1 MAAPN
6 RLKTFYVALAAIV
19 VIGAG
24 WLLLTR
30 VRGGSQAT
38 TAAPPPVDAG
48 VFPGYTMG
56 SDSAPVKIT
65 EYADFECPA
74 CGQYAVLTEP
84 DVRKHL
90 IDSGVVQVTFHDF
103 PLVSI
108 HANSKP
114 AHLAAQCAGEQGKFW
129 QMHDQLY
136 FNQGRWALER
146 RPEGT
151 IRGLAKAIGLDMK
164 QYDECMSSGR
174 YWPRLEQMA
183 QEAEDRGISSTPTF
197 DINGRRH
204 VSFVTYDEMRALV
217 EQALAKAKANAK

>member
-6 RLKTFYVALAAIV
+6 RLKTFYLALAAIV

-24 WLLLTR
+24 WLLVTR
-30 VRGGSQAT
+30 LRGGSQT
-38 TAAPPPVDAG
+38 TTVAAPPPVDAG
-48 VFPGYTMG
+48 AFPGYTMG
-56 SDSAPVKIT
+56 SDSAPVTIV

-90 IDSGVVQVTFHDF
+90 VDSGVVRIVFHDF

-114 AHLAAQCAGEQGKFW
+114 AHMAAQCAGEQGKFW

-164 QYDECMSSGR
+164 QYDDCMSSAR
-174 YWPRLEQMA
+174 YWPRLEQMG
-183 QEAEDRGISSTPTF
+183 QEAEDRGITSTPTF
-197 DINGRRH
+197 EINGVRYEG
-204 VSFVTYDEMRALV
+204 FTTYDEMRALV
-217 EQALAKAKANAK
+217 DQALAKTK

>member
-24 WLLLTR
+24 WLLVTR
-30 VRGGSQAT
+30 VRGGSQT
-38 TAAPPPVDAG
+38 TTVAPPPVDTGA
-48 VFPGYTMG
+48 FPGHAMG
-56 SDSAPVKIT
+56 SDSAPVTIV

-84 DVRKHL
+84 DVRKRL
-90 IDSGVVQVTFHDF
+90 VDSGVVRVIFHDF
-103 PLVSI
+103 PI
-108 HANSKP
+108 EGHQNSMA
-114 AHLAAQCAGEQGKFW
+114 AHLAAQCAGDQGKFW

-151 IRGLAKAIGLDMK
+151 IRGLAKAIGLDMGR
-164 QYDECMSSGR
+164 YDQCVSSGR
-174 YWPRLEQMA
+174 YVARLERMR
-183 QEAEDRGISSTPTF
+183 QEGVNRGVNSTPTF
-197 DINGRRH
+197 VINGR
-204 VSFVTYDEMRALV
+204 VISGFTTYDQMRDLV
-217 EQALAKAKANAK
+217 DQALANAK